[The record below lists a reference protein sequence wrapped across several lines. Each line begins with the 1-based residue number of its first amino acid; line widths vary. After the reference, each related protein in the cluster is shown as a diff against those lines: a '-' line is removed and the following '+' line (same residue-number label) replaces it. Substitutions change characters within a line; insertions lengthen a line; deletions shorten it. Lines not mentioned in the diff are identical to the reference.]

1 MIRIHTW
8 LVAAM
13 LLMVSQRAAAAD
25 FYAGEV
31 WGPYIENFT
40 TSIDITGNLHYSFDL
55 LYYDHE
61 KEGYF
66 WGASTGLYVDG
77 TLLFK
82 FSELLSGWYQP
93 HKRYP
98 EAGYTISDF
107 HAKCKGKKYLLTKEY
122 SIPGTLVYVS
132 VRDERHDQPGH
143 NFGCDHWITID
154 LTFERNYT
162 DKQWT
167 IKWVGH
173 WFDAYA
179 KYKYEEVDKVLFT
192 TTKPT
197 VTMPTIE
204 KNHQSSSFPFSRSSL
219 KKIKFTLPTT
229 NYSGWSTM
237 AMMYK
242 QDCTNEY
249 KDPTKAT
256 YSYGRL
262 TSTGEFSVSD
272 NYTPVTVYPRFE
284 LYKDTKPSPASDCGV
299 TKTIR
304 FDKDYG
310 AITIPGLPRPKANSF
325 KVKSFNSFSK
335 EITWEWEREAYDNT
349 TRSDGEWVLFRK
361 VKGAAESTQ
370 EEIAKIA
377 DNRNQT
383 FSLTDKKHDQ
393 VYGTQYTY
401 SVCYRPK
408 GWTIDY
414 ADDETAKG
422 LYQWARYRFAR
433 SFSIS
438 NEKAKDGDGD
448 ITYSW
453 SNTSIQDA
461 SASHPY
467 TLHVQRSDNGGSQWE
482 DLTTMKIT
490 SPETTSGSYTDKAST
505 NHELVAHRKYKY
517 RVKVD
522 NVEEID
528 AISSGA
534 EATLTNGNKIT
545 YLTVSRGNYSNS
557 VVLTW
562 DVKLVSSNE
571 STFSIYRRPLGS
583 TSDADWSSNS
593 LYTVKGNATRY
604 TWTDNTAQAGCY
616 YEYRVNI
623 SEDYEGNTY
632 EGTPVTSDG
641 FCRASG
647 LVSGQITYDS
657 GTAVEGAKITLKPN
671 EAQADTLFNNYAL
684 YFNGDNGQGMKC
696 ETAENELKNIFKKD
710 FTVQMWLNP
719 HQENMD
725 NELQNIVFD
734 YSSFLTICLTK
745 EVKDNQTYYLVHPI
759 VNNKDYK
766 KDDDLIP
773 AEEWSHL
780 TFAYDATAKKL
791 HRYTIQYGDSI
802 KRHGEISVNANINN
816 KNIDSNKN
824 AFVIGNSIG
833 RNDKA
838 RFGGCIDEFR
848 IFNKCLTETDILRNY
863 CHMLSGTED
872 GLQVYYPF
880 DEGLP
885 VQSVAYDFS
894 KRSGVNNDRHARANV
909 PSKGQP
915 YIVPSDEQLSL
926 MTYTD
931 AKGNYILSGIP
942 FWGDGVSYTITPTLG
957 VHQFN
962 PRVETRFFSM
972 SSQNYSGVDFEDV
985 SSFKVSGTVRY
996 ANTDY
1001 PVEGCMVC
1009 VDGTPS
1015 SKDGEM
1021 ITTNSNG
1028 EFTVSVPI
1036 GDHFVQIKKDGH
1048 VFASAGRYPAD
1059 TDSEGLR
1066 HTFDRDI
1073 SGLEFID
1080 ETLVNFTGRVI
1091 GGSIQADSIVGF
1103 QKTTN
1108 NIGIA
1113 EIVLSPQNELY
1124 RMNVV
1129 KHVTATTSSLD
1140 TNDEVLPVPS
1150 DTTSIQS
1157 HSFRG
1162 ATADFCRKF
1171 YIHTD
1176 STTGEFSAML
1186 PPLEYK
1192 IESIKVKKSG
1202 LVVGQPSTVDLSNP
1216 KVENYDTLYLD
1227 ADKTS
1232 WELYK
1237 YHSKLNTVYHSE
1249 PIFNVSQFDCTDG
1262 AFGIQKYTVKDD
1274 IGEFDVDVISTD
1286 SQGEVTYNYGYPLF
1300 KMGDSYEFNIEGYEE
1315 YVNKD
1320 GATPLIDRVPLKDV
1334 VVTIDN
1340 ELSAE
1345 QKVYAAETE
1354 QEGQLVELE
1363 SNQLQL
1369 NSLGQNTYTWKAG
1382 LPNTTSPYT
1391 RTISI
1396 SYDIDGRQY
1405 QWSGSGMKGIV
1416 LGELPTGNNFVTG
1429 GPEMVDM
1436 VLRDPPG
1443 SNSSASWTKGTVK
1456 NEYHS
1461 FVKKFKTDTTIKTVS
1476 HLGMK
1481 NAMASGTA
1489 AFQLVTDLE
1498 KIYDLTVGFRTEI
1511 DYASD
1516 NYWSKQTTVL
1526 NTISTSDDIRYV
1538 GADGDLFIG
1547 NATNLIFG
1555 YAHSVGLHRVETDD
1569 QAEISVKDAITT
1581 GMEFT
1586 TAFAYS
1592 QKYIKETL
1600 IPNLR
1605 TLRNSLLT
1613 QVADTASF
1621 TNTSSRITYVT
1632 LLPEDDPRFGTDNN
1646 DVKVWGNQWNNQNVE
1661 DLLAQGPSY
1670 KLILPAGFNES
1681 YADSVAWY
1689 NSMIRNW
1696 EDRLADNEKAK
1707 VEAYKERARLESKK
1721 KVTNRSFDGG
1731 SSITQSVERSYTDG
1745 HKSSTVTMFRGVVGY
1760 LQGITVCEAGIEA
1773 SILTETGGGRDWID
1787 DYSSSDVTNF
1797 TYTLKDNNYTDALSV
1812 DVYDYDDYAPI
1823 FRTRAGQTSAPYE
1836 GEVKTEYYEPGT
1848 TIMEATMRVEQ
1859 PELAVD
1865 VPRVSDVPAGSPAN
1879 YTLRLR
1885 NLTEVGA
1892 DVYYRLFLLD
1902 KSNTDGALLTID
1914 GMPLTGDGRIIMVPA
1929 NQELVKALQLR
1940 QTDLGV
1946 LNYKDIGIILASDSE
1961 PWNIADTVYVSAQF
1975 VPSSSPVN
1983 LAMSNNLMNTQTGSK
1998 LTLTFS
2004 DFDRNYKNLKAFRLQ
2019 YRKQGSTDWTLLHQY
2034 VLNKADS
2041 TANSS
2046 MLPERAD
2053 ISYDLDMY
2061 QYTDGEYLFRVV
2073 SVATYGASEV
2083 YRYSEELPLT
2093 KDMQRPQL
2101 IAQPSPS
2108 SGILTSSS
2116 DLTLTFN
2123 EDILKGM
2130 LTKPQNFHVEGV
2142 MNESRVAHDVA
2153 LSVSGS
2159 AATAKTE
2166 ATMDLKKKPFSMSM
2180 WLNYTS
2186 DGTLL
2191 RHGVEGNGFTLG
2203 IEGGKL
2209 AVNVGTKKVT
2219 SDKTLPTG
2227 KWMYLNVSLDTI
2239 TKTIS
2244 AGYAL
2249 DAGTEIL
2256 LDRKSIGSYEGNGP
2270 IFLGGDSLTA
2280 KMQEVAIW
2288 NTARSMAEAQG
2299 DMYTTKSQYTN
2310 GLLGYWQLNEGR
2322 GEVAADRA
2330 RSRNLTLAGQNA
2342 WWIDGDNYALVLD
2355 GNSAAAVDIGAL
2367 NTTGSED
2374 YLVEAWFRADK
2385 TQAGVAS
2392 VLSTQKMDLR
2402 LDAKGRMEI
2411 ELVSAQDT
2419 TVANV
2424 TNEDLRDDQWHHV
2437 AVNVLKSTNGGGVVY
2452 LDGQQRKLIAATA
2465 MPELYGAK
2473 MMLGSHRIDPAVQ
2486 GIFSNE
2492 RLKGAIDEVRIW
2504 KGRRTADVIKKKMFE
2519 RVKADEPGLAA
2530 YYPMERLA
2538 LDEYNQVVTTAN
2550 ISDVVKNQSSV
2561 AFYSDYG
2568 DEITAPAAS
2577 KDNTAALKMAPSAEN
2592 VQFEFVASDRQITVL
2607 LTEQPYK
2614 IEGCNIYITA
2624 REVSDLNGNLSQP
2637 ITWGVYVQQN
2647 NLKWQDDAI
2656 NVSKQGG
2663 NEQTFTATIE
2673 NKGSETE
2680 VWSLS
2685 GLPTWLTAS
2694 TEAGTL
2700 QPLGKQTLTFTVA
2713 AGLPIGS
2720 YETTVFLTGMQNIND
2735 PLFVNVTSEGDVPN
2749 WVAKTDKN
2757 TMTVLAQ
2764 LEIDGVLSTDPK
2776 DMLAAF
2782 RGTECV
2788 GVASPMYFSRYDSY
2802 FVLMNIYGDDSY
2814 NLTYKAYDASTG
2826 TVYSSVSP
2834 SDELANMFVPD
2845 RTVGTSSNPVIM
2857 TPQDKIEQVIAVE
2870 GDSWK
2875 WFSLYAQP
2883 KGITPDEV
2891 FAYAINKK
2899 AVNTIVG
2906 REQTWTPRAN
2916 SLSSFQY
2923 DQMYKV
2929 YANGAF
2935 SQPITGATINPDTV
2949 DIKLS
2954 KGWNWIGYPVQAS
2967 NSLSAAFADA
2977 DPQEGDQV
2985 KSQSGFSL
2993 YTGGDWI
3000 GTLTALVPGEGYM
3013 YQSTDSKDKTFH
3025 YPTPAMTNRRGAVA
3039 STSDVL
3045 KLTTQNNMTM
3055 IAVVMDG
3062 EQLVDDAQ
3070 VSVFAGSELRG
3081 RSTAAVLDGK
3091 HFLTI
3096 GGNSQ
3101 AEMLTFEVTTA
3112 DGTNHQLAGNGL
3124 FNANAQLG
3132 SMQHPYVLQLNDI
3145 IDVNTLAVK
3154 HVMLYDGSGRLV
3166 RSGDKPYTKADLKA
3180 LMPGV
3185 YCQHIIYTNGQS
3197 RVEKLL
3203 RLE

>member
-1 MIRIHTW
+1 MKKMIRIHTW

-77 TLLFK
+77 TPLFK

-98 EAGYTISDF
+98 EAGYKISDF
-107 HAKCKGKKYLLTKEY
+107 HDRCRGKKYLLTKDCNI
-122 SIPGTLVYVS
+122 SGVTLVYVS

-167 IKWVGH
+167 IKWKGR
-173 WFDAYA
+173 WFDA
-179 KYKYEEVDKVLFT
+179 KDKNKYEQVDKVLFT

-204 KNHQSSSFPFSRSSL
+204 KNLQLSSFPFSRSSNN
-219 KKIKFTLPTT
+219 KIKFTLPTT
-229 NYSGWSTM
+229 NYSGWSAQ

-249 KDPTKAT
+249 KDPTKAR
-256 YSYGRL
+256 YSYGVL

-325 KVKSFNSFSK
+325 NVKSFNSFSK

-361 VKGAAESTQ
+361 VKGAAENTQ
-370 EEIAKIA
+370 IEIGTVK
-377 DNRNQT
+377 DNASKTN
-383 FSLTDKKHDQ
+383 FSITDKTHDQ
-393 VYGTQYTY
+393 TYGTTYTY

-414 ADDETAKG
+414 ADDGTAYG
-422 LYQWARYRFAR
+422 LYQWARYKFAR

-438 NEKAKDGDGD
+438 NEKAQEGDGD

-461 SASHPY
+461 TASHSY

-505 NHELVAHRKYKY
+505 NHELMAHHQYKY

-522 NVEEID
+522 NVEGID
-528 AISSGA
+528 VVSSGA

-545 YLTVSRGNYSNS
+545 NLTVSRGDYSNS
-557 VVLTW
+557 VLLTW
-562 DVKLVSSNE
+562 EVKLVGSNE

-583 TSDADWSSNS
+583 TSDAEWSNV

-623 SEDYEGNTY
+623 SDDYEGKTY
-632 EGTPVTSDG
+632 EGTPMISDG

-671 EAQADTLFNNYAL
+671 ETQKEDLYNNYAL
-684 YFNGDNGQGMKC
+684 YFNGSSGQGMKC
-696 ETAENELKNIFKKD
+696 ETADNELKNIFKED
-710 FTVQMWLNP
+710 FTIQMWLNP
-719 HQENMD
+719 HQEDMD
-725 NELQNIVFD
+725 STLQNIVFD
-734 YSSFLTICLTK
+734 YSYFLKICLTK

-759 VNNKDYK
+759 VNNIDYK

-863 CHMLSGTED
+863 SHMLSGTED

-885 VQSVAYDFS
+885 VQNVAYDFS
-894 KRSGVNNDRHARANV
+894 KRSGVSNGRHARANV
-909 PSKGQP
+909 ASKGQP

-1001 PVEGCMVC
+1001 PVEGCMVY
-1009 VDGTPS
+1009 VDGAPS
-1015 SKDGEM
+1015 SKDGEL

-1059 TDSEGLR
+1059 TDSVGLR

-1091 GGSIQADSIVGF
+1091 GGNIQADSIVGF

-1108 NIGIA
+1108 NIGVA

-1140 TNDEVLPVPS
+1140 TNDEVLPVLS

-1171 YIHTD
+1171 YICTD

-1216 KVENYDTLYLD
+1216 RVEKADTLNSGTD
-1227 ADKTS
+1227 D
-1232 WELYK
+1232 EQLYK
-1237 YHSKLNTVYHSE
+1237 YHTKLITVYHSE

-1262 AFGIQKYTVKDD
+1262 AFGISTYKVKDA
-1274 IGEFDVDVISTD
+1274 IGEFNVNVISTD
-1286 SQGEVTYNYGYPLF
+1286 SQGQVTYNYGYPLF
-1300 KMGDSYEFNIEGYEE
+1300 KMADSYEFNLEGYEE
-1315 YVNKD
+1315 YVNED
-1320 GATPLIDRVPLKDV
+1320 GTTPVIDRVPLKDV

-1340 ELSAE
+1340 GLSAD

-1354 QEGQLVELE
+1354 REGQLVKLE

-1369 NSLGQNTYTWKAG
+1369 DSVGKATYTWKAG
-1382 LPNTTSPYT
+1382 LPNIVSPYT
-1391 RTISI
+1391 RTISM

-1405 QWSGSGMKGIV
+1405 QWSGSGMEAII
-1416 LGELPTGNNFVTG
+1416 LGDLPSGNNFVTG
-1429 GPEMVDM
+1429 GPDM
-1436 VLRDPPG
+1436 VNMILRDPPG
-1443 SNSSASWTKGTVK
+1443 SKSSAEWTKGTVIS
-1456 NEYHS
+1456 EYS
-1461 FVKKFKTDTTIKTVS
+1461 FTDHGVKEKSSLQVVWNAGVTVTTS
-1476 HLGMK
+1476 
-1481 NAMASGTA
+1481 SGTP
-1489 AFQLVTDLE
+1489 VTQVQNETKAINESHWAVQENYQWTSRSSATL
-1498 KIYDLTVGFRTEI
+1498 KTTLTR
-1511 DYASD
+1511 A
-1516 NYWSKQTTVL
+1516 
-1526 NTISTSDDIRYV
+1526 ISTSDEIRYV
-1538 GADGDLFIG
+1538 GAEGDVFIG
-1547 NATNLIFG
+1547 TGTNLIFG
-1555 YAHSVGLHRVETDD
+1555 NARQLGFHRVGTND
-1569 QAEISVKDAITT
+1569 QATISLQDVITK
-1581 GMEFT
+1581 GLEFT
-1586 TAFAYS
+1586 TTFVYT

-1605 TLRNSLLT
+1605 KVRNSLITTVAQIDTTAVDSCTYSVYLT
-1613 QVADTASF
+1613 TLSPDNPDFGKDSTYTWIRPKITDPDVAH
-1621 TNTSSRITYVT
+1621 I
-1632 LLPEDDPRFGTDNN
+1632 
-1646 DVKVWGNQWNNQNVE
+1646 
-1661 DLLAQGPSY
+1661 
-1670 KLILPAGFNES
+1670 
-1681 YADSVAWY
+1681 DSVMWF
-1689 NSMIRNW
+1689 NSMIQNW
-1696 EDRLADNEKAK
+1696 ENNLKYNEQEKVLA
-1707 VEAYKERARLESKK
+1707 YQERSELESKGMA
-1721 KVTNRSFDGG
+1721 TNYSLDGG
-1731 SSITQSVERSYTDG
+1731 ASLTEFYEHSKGEG
-1745 HKSSTVTMFRGVVGY
+1745 SSTEHSWSAGLNFRLVWGTFINTFGRETLWDIDVNYVGKHY
-1760 LQGITVCEAGIEA
+1760 EESSTDNIT
-1773 SILTETGGGRDWID
+1773 S
-1787 DYSSSDVTNF
+1787 F
-1797 TYTLKDNNYTDALSV
+1797 KYTLKDDNYTDALSV
-1812 DVYDYDDYAPI
+1812 DVYNYGNFAPI

-1865 VPRVSDVPAGSPAN
+1865 VPRVSNVPAGSPAN

-1892 DVYYRLFLLD
+1892 DVYYRLSLLD
-1902 KSNTDGALLTID
+1902 KSNANGALLTID

-1940 QTDLGV
+1940 QTDMGV
-1946 LNYKDIGIILASDSE
+1946 LNYENIGIILASDSE

-2046 MLPERAD
+2046 MLPESAN
-2053 ISYDLDMY
+2053 ISYDLDMD

-2083 YRYSEELPLT
+2083 YRYSDELPLT

-2209 AVNVGTKKVT
+2209 AVNVGDNKVT

-2270 IFLGGDSLTA
+2270 IFLGGNGLTA

-2355 GNSAAAVDIGAL
+2355 GNSTAAVDIGAL

-2374 YLVEAWFRADK
+2374 YLVETWFRADK

-2473 MMLGSHRIDPAVQ
+2473 MMLGNHRIMDPAAL

-2656 NVSKQGG
+2656 DVSKQGG

-2720 YETTVFLTGMQNIND
+2720 YETTIYLTGMQNIND

-2834 SDELANMFVPD
+2834 SDELANKFVPD

-2883 KGITPDEV
+2883 EGITPDEV

-2935 SQPITGATINPDTV
+2935 SQTMVGASINPANI
-2949 DIKLS
+2949 DITLH

-3185 YCQHIIYTNGQS
+3185 YYQHIIYTNGQS

>member
-1 MIRIHTW
+1 MQLKQSDISILDYDRIAIV
-8 LVAAM
+8 L
-13 LLMVSQRAAAAD
+13 
-25 FYAGEV
+25 
-31 WGPYIENFT
+31 
-40 TSIDITGNLHYSFDL
+40 
-55 LYYDHE
+55 
-61 KEGYF
+61 
-66 WGASTGLYVDG
+66 ASVNQY
-77 TLLFK
+77 
-82 FSELLSGWYQP
+82 
-93 HKRYP
+93 
-98 EAGYTISDF
+98 
-107 HAKCKGKKYLLTKEY
+107 
-122 SIPGTLVYVS
+122 
-132 VRDERHDQPGH
+132 
-143 NFGCDHWITID
+143 
-154 LTFERNYT
+154 
-162 DKQWT
+162 
-167 IKWVGH
+167 
-173 WFDAYA
+173 
-179 KYKYEEVDKVLFT
+179 
-192 TTKPT
+192 
-197 VTMPTIE
+197 
-204 KNHQSSSFPFSRSSL
+204 
-219 KKIKFTLPTT
+219 
-229 NYSGWSTM
+229 
-237 AMMYK
+237 
-242 QDCTNEY
+242 
-249 KDPTKAT
+249 DPT
-256 YSYGRL
+256 
-262 TSTGEFSVSD
+262 D
-272 NYTPVTVYPRFE
+272 
-284 LYKDTKPSPASDCGV
+284 
-299 TKTIR
+299 
-304 FDKDYG
+304 
-310 AITIPGLPRPKANSF
+310 
-325 KVKSFNSFSK
+325 
-335 EITWEWEREAYDNT
+335 
-349 TRSDGEWVLFRK
+349 
-361 VKGAAESTQ
+361 
-370 EEIAKIA
+370 
-377 DNRNQT
+377 
-383 FSLTDKKHDQ
+383 
-393 VYGTQYTY
+393 
-401 SVCYRPK
+401 
-408 GWTIDY
+408 
-414 ADDETAKG
+414 
-422 LYQWARYRFAR
+422 
-433 SFSIS
+433 
-438 NEKAKDGDGD
+438 
-448 ITYSW
+448 
-453 SNTSIQDA
+453 
-461 SASHPY
+461 
-467 TLHVQRSDNGGSQWE
+467 
-482 DLTTMKIT
+482 
-490 SPETTSGSYTDKAST
+490 
-505 NHELVAHRKYKY
+505 
-517 RVKVD
+517 
-522 NVEEID
+522 
-528 AISSGA
+528 
-534 EATLTNGNKIT
+534 
-545 YLTVSRGNYSNS
+545 
-557 VVLTW
+557 
-562 DVKLVSSNE
+562 
-571 STFSIYRRPLGS
+571 
-583 TSDADWSSNS
+583 
-593 LYTVKGNATRY
+593 
-604 TWTDNTAQAGCY
+604 
-616 YEYRVNI
+616 
-623 SEDYEGNTY
+623 
-632 EGTPVTSDG
+632 
-641 FCRASG
+641 
-647 LVSGQITYDS
+647 
-657 GTAVEGAKITLKPN
+657 
-671 EAQADTLFNNYAL
+671 
-684 YFNGDNGQGMKC
+684 
-696 ETAENELKNIFKKD
+696 
-710 FTVQMWLNP
+710 
-719 HQENMD
+719 NMD
-725 NELQNIVFD
+725 V
-734 YSSFLTICLTK
+734 
-745 EVKDNQTYYLVHPI
+745 
-759 VNNKDYK
+759 
-766 KDDDLIP
+766 
-773 AEEWSHL
+773 
-780 TFAYDATAKKL
+780 
-791 HRYTIQYGDSI
+791 
-802 KRHGEISVNANINN
+802 
-816 KNIDSNKN
+816 
-824 AFVIGNSIG
+824 
-833 RNDKA
+833 
-838 RFGGCIDEFR
+838 
-848 IFNKCLTETDILRNY
+848 
-863 CHMLSGTED
+863 
-872 GLQVYYPF
+872 
-880 DEGLP
+880 
-885 VQSVAYDFS
+885 
-894 KRSGVNNDRHARANV
+894 
-909 PSKGQP
+909 
-915 YIVPSDEQLSL
+915 
-926 MTYTD
+926 
-931 AKGNYILSGIP
+931 
-942 FWGDGVSYTITPTLG
+942 
-957 VHQFN
+957 
-962 PRVETRFFSM
+962 
-972 SSQNYSGVDFEDV
+972 
-985 SSFKVSGTVRY
+985 
-996 ANTDY
+996 
-1001 PVEGCMVC
+1001 
-1009 VDGTPS
+1009 
-1015 SKDGEM
+1015 
-1021 ITTNSNG
+1021 
-1028 EFTVSVPI
+1028 
-1036 GDHFVQIKKDGH
+1036 
-1048 VFASAGRYPAD
+1048 
-1059 TDSEGLR
+1059 
-1066 HTFDRDI
+1066 
-1073 SGLEFID
+1073 
-1080 ETLVNFTGRVI
+1080 
-1091 GGSIQADSIVGF
+1091 
-1103 QKTTN
+1103 
-1108 NIGIA
+1108 
-1113 EIVLSPQNELY
+1113 
-1124 RMNVV
+1124 
-1129 KHVTATTSSLD
+1129 
-1140 TNDEVLPVPS
+1140 
-1150 DTTSIQS
+1150 
-1157 HSFRG
+1157 
-1162 ATADFCRKF
+1162 
-1171 YIHTD
+1171 
-1176 STTGEFSAML
+1176 
-1186 PPLEYK
+1186 
-1192 IESIKVKKSG
+1192 
-1202 LVVGQPSTVDLSNP
+1202 
-1216 KVENYDTLYLD
+1216 
-1227 ADKTS
+1227 
-1232 WELYK
+1232 
-1237 YHSKLNTVYHSE
+1237 
-1249 PIFNVSQFDCTDG
+1249 
-1262 AFGIQKYTVKDD
+1262 
-1274 IGEFDVDVISTD
+1274 
-1286 SQGEVTYNYGYPLF
+1286 
-1300 KMGDSYEFNIEGYEE
+1300 
-1315 YVNKD
+1315 
-1320 GATPLIDRVPLKDV
+1320 
-1334 VVTIDN
+1334 
-1340 ELSAE
+1340 
-1345 QKVYAAETE
+1345 
-1354 QEGQLVELE
+1354 
-1363 SNQLQL
+1363 
-1369 NSLGQNTYTWKAG
+1369 
-1382 LPNTTSPYT
+1382 
-1391 RTISI
+1391 
-1396 SYDIDGRQY
+1396 
-1405 QWSGSGMKGIV
+1405 
-1416 LGELPTGNNFVTG
+1416 
-1429 GPEMVDM
+1429 
-1436 VLRDPPG
+1436 
-1443 SNSSASWTKGTVK
+1443 
-1456 NEYHS
+1456 
-1461 FVKKFKTDTTIKTVS
+1461 
-1476 HLGMK
+1476 
-1481 NAMASGTA
+1481 
-1489 AFQLVTDLE
+1489 
-1498 KIYDLTVGFRTEI
+1498 
-1511 DYASD
+1511 
-1516 NYWSKQTTVL
+1516 
-1526 NTISTSDDIRYV
+1526 
-1538 GADGDLFIG
+1538 
-1547 NATNLIFG
+1547 
-1555 YAHSVGLHRVETDD
+1555 
-1569 QAEISVKDAITT
+1569 
-1581 GMEFT
+1581 
-1586 TAFAYS
+1586 
-1592 QKYIKETL
+1592 
-1600 IPNLR
+1600 
-1605 TLRNSLLT
+1605 
-1613 QVADTASF
+1613 
-1621 TNTSSRITYVT
+1621 
-1632 LLPEDDPRFGTDNN
+1632 
-1646 DVKVWGNQWNNQNVE
+1646 
-1661 DLLAQGPSY
+1661 
-1670 KLILPAGFNES
+1670 
-1681 YADSVAWY
+1681 
-1689 NSMIRNW
+1689 
-1696 EDRLADNEKAK
+1696 
-1707 VEAYKERARLESKK
+1707 
-1721 KVTNRSFDGG
+1721 
-1731 SSITQSVERSYTDG
+1731 
-1745 HKSSTVTMFRGVVGY
+1745 
-1760 LQGITVCEAGIEA
+1760 
-1773 SILTETGGGRDWID
+1773 
-1787 DYSSSDVTNF
+1787 
-1797 TYTLKDNNYTDALSV
+1797 
-1812 DVYDYDDYAPI
+1812 
-1823 FRTRAGQTSAPYE
+1823 
-1836 GEVKTEYYEPGT
+1836 
-1848 TIMEATMRVEQ
+1848 
-1859 PELAVD
+1859 
-1865 VPRVSDVPAGSPAN
+1865 
-1879 YTLRLR
+1879 
-1885 NLTEVGA
+1885 
-1892 DVYYRLFLLD
+1892 
-1902 KSNTDGALLTID
+1902 
-1914 GMPLTGDGRIIMVPA
+1914 
-1929 NQELVKALQLR
+1929 
-1940 QTDLGV
+1940 
-1946 LNYKDIGIILASDSE
+1946 
-1961 PWNIADTVYVSAQF
+1961 IADTVWVSAHF
-1975 VPSSSPVN
+1975 VPSSSSVN

-2046 MLPERAD
+2046 MLPESAN
-2053 ISYDLDMY
+2053 ISYDLDMD
-2061 QYTDGEYLFRVV
+2061 QYADGEYLFRVV

-2083 YRYSEELPLT
+2083 YRYSDELPLT

-2209 AVNVGTKKVT
+2209 AVNVDTTKVT

-2227 KWMYLNVSLDTI
+2227 KWMYLNVSLDTL
-2239 TKTIS
+2239 TKTVS

-2270 IFLGGDSLTA
+2270 IFLGGNGLTA

-2355 GNSAAAVDIGAL
+2355 GNSTAAVDIGAL

-2424 TNEDLRDDQWHHV
+2424 TNEDLRDDLWHHV

-2473 MMLGSHRIDPAVQ
+2473 MMLGNHRIMDPAAL

-2713 AGLPIGS
+2713 DGLPIGN
-2720 YETTVFLTGMQNIND
+2720 YETTIYLTGMQNIND

-2834 SDELANMFVPD
+2834 SDELANKFVPD

-2883 KGITPDEV
+2883 EGITPDEV

-2935 SQPITGATINPDTV
+2935 SQTMVGASINPANI
-2949 DIKLS
+2949 DITLH

-3185 YCQHIIYTNGQS
+3185 YYQHIIYTNGQS

>member
-40 TSIDITGNLHYSFDL
+40 KSIDITGNLHYSFDL

-66 WGASTGLYVDG
+66 WGASTRLCVDD
-77 TLLFK
+77 TELFFFKDLLD
-82 FSELLSGWYQP
+82 GWYQP

-107 HAKCKGKKYLLTKEY
+107 HAKCEGKNYLLTKKY

-173 WFDAYA
+173 WFDAYN
-179 KYKYEEVDKVLFT
+179 KNKYEEVDKVLFT

-204 KNHQSSSFPFSRSSL
+204 KDLQSSSSPFSRSSNN
-219 KKIKFTLPTT
+219 KIKFTLPTT

-249 KDPTKAT
+249 KDPTKAK

-284 LYKDTKPSPASDCGV
+284 LYKDTKPSPASDCDV

-325 KVKSFNSFSK
+325 NVKSFNSFSK
-335 EITWEWEREAYDNT
+335 EITLEWEREAYDNT
-349 TRSDGEWVLFRK
+349 THSDGEWVLFRK
-361 VKGAAESTQ
+361 VKGADESTQ

-383 FSLTDKKHDQ
+383 KFSLTDKKHDQ

-414 ADDETAKG
+414 ADDGTAYG
-422 LYQWARYRFAR
+422 LYQWKRYKFAR

-545 YLTVSRGNYSNS
+545 NLTVSRGDYSNS

-562 DVKLVSSNE
+562 EVKLVSSNE

-583 TSDADWSSNS
+583 TSDAEWSNV
-593 LYTVKGNATRY
+593 LGTVKGNATRY

-632 EGTPVTSDG
+632 EGTPMTSDG

-671 EAQADTLFNNYAL
+671 ETQKEDLYNNYAL
-684 YFNGDNGQGMKC
+684 YFNGSSGQGMKC
-696 ETAENELKNIFKKD
+696 ETADNELKNIFKED
-710 FTVQMWLNP
+710 FTIQMWLNP
-719 HQENMD
+719 HQEDMD
-725 NELQNIVFD
+725 STLQNIVFD
-734 YSSFLTICLTK
+734 YSYFLKICLTK

-759 VNNKDYK
+759 VNDTDYK
-766 KDDDLIP
+766 NDDDLIP

-880 DEGLP
+880 DEGLAA
-885 VQSVAYDFS
+885 QNVAYDFS

-1001 PVEGCMVC
+1001 PVEGCMVY

-1073 SGLEFID
+1073 SGLEFVD

-1108 NIGIA
+1108 NIGVA
-1113 EIVLSPQNELY
+1113 EMVLSPQNELY

-1140 TNDEVLPVPS
+1140 TNDEVLPVLS

-1171 YIHTD
+1171 YIYTD
-1176 STTGEFSAML
+1176 SLTGEFSALL

-1192 IESIKVKKSG
+1192 IESIKLKKSG

-1216 KVENYDTLYLD
+1216 RVENYDTLYLD

-1237 YHSKLNTVYHSE
+1237 YHTKLNTVYHSE
-1249 PIFNVSQFDCTDG
+1249 PTFTVKQTDRTDG
-1262 AFGIQKYTVKDD
+1262 AFGISTYKVKDVL
-1274 IGEFDVDVISTD
+1274 GEFDVDVISTD

-1300 KMGDSYEFNIEGYEE
+1300 QMGDFYEFWLDGYEE
-1315 YVNKD
+1315 YVNED
-1320 GATPLIDRVPLKDV
+1320 GSTALIDRVPLKDV

-1345 QKVYAAETE
+1345 QEVYGAEHPE
-1354 QEGQLVELE
+1354 AGSIAKLE

-1369 NSLGQNTYTWKAG
+1369 DEKGQGTIRWRAG
-1382 LPNTTSPYT
+1382 LPNITYPYT
-1391 RTISI
+1391 RNINI
-1396 SYDIDGRQY
+1396 YYEIDGRNY
-1405 QWSGSGMKGIV
+1405 DWKGNPMEGIL
-1416 LGELPTGNNFVTG
+1416 LGYSPTGNNFVTA
-1429 GPEMVDM
+1429 GPDNLDM
-1436 VLRDPPG
+1436 ILRDPPG
-1443 SNSSASWTKGTVK
+1443 SQSFATWEKGSITSSIIMEGGTWTDDNNLLFTKACGVKTETGTGVGAFVISEIEAASEFLIGVHAETKGWDA
-1456 NEYHS
+1456 N
-1461 FVKKFKTDTTIKTVS
+1461 
-1476 HLGMK
+1476 
-1481 NAMASGTA
+1481 
-1489 AFQLVTDLE
+1489 
-1498 KIYDLTVGFRTEI
+1498 TVGRTVT
-1511 DYASD
+1511 AT
-1516 NYWSKQTTVL
+1516 KA
-1526 NTISTSDDIRYV
+1526 ISTSDSPEYD
-1538 GADGDLFIG
+1538 GADADIFIG
-1547 NATNLIFG
+1547 CGTNIIFG
-1555 YAHSVGLHRVETDD
+1555 DSRLLHLSRDPN
-1569 QAEISVKDAITT
+1569 DATRAVIKLDNAIDANLSFSTN
-1581 GMEFT
+1581 
-1586 TAFAYS
+1586 FAYTRH
-1592 QKYIKETL
+1592 YIEHDL
-1600 IPNLR
+1600 LPNLLK
-1605 TLRNSLLT
+1605 LRNSCLT
-1613 QVADTASF
+1613 Y
-1621 TNTSSRITYVT
+1621 TNDIDNYV
-1632 LLPEDDPRFGTDNN
+1632 
-1646 DVKVWGNQWNNQNVE
+1646 
-1661 DLLAQGPSY
+1661 
-1670 KLILPAGFNES
+1670 LPAGANMPVYVTDKLPDNPEFGSQDTYRMVSPDNFTGQDTIQYFNNQI
-1681 YADSVAWY
+1681 AAWEKY
-1689 NSMIRNW
+1689 LS
-1696 EDRLADNEKAK
+1696 LNEEAK
-1707 VEAYKERARLESKK
+1707 VKAFENRTELEKDK
-1721 KVTNRSFDGG
+1721 HAKNYSFDAG
-1731 SSITQSVERSYTDG
+1731 STITDTYKDETIEGTKLEYEMSVR
-1745 HKSSTVTMFRGVVGY
+1745 
-1760 LQGITVCEAGIEA
+1760 LQI
-1773 SILTETGGGRDWID
+1773 GGGHGFKASGAGWMWEFKNDLGGGYKRIKEH
-1787 DYSSSDVTNF
+1787 STNEVTTF
-1797 TYTLKDNNYTDALSV
+1797 SYTLKDNDVKDAISV
-1812 DVYDYDDYAPI
+1812 DVYNVDAFGPI
-1823 FRTRAGQTSAPYE
+1823 FRTRAGQTSNPYE
-1836 GEVKTEYYEPGT
+1836 GEVKTKYYEPGT
-1848 TIMEATMRVEQ
+1848 TIMEATMQ
-1859 PELAVD
+1859 VD
-1865 VPRVSDVPAGSPAN
+1865 VPKISVENPMVNNIPAGSAAN
-1879 YTLRLR
+1879 YTLGLA
-1885 NLTEVGA
+1885 NQSQIGEELYYLLMVPEETNPHGA
-1892 DVYYRLFLLD
+1892 QITV
-1902 KSNTDGALLTID
+1902 D
-1914 GMPLTGDGRIIMVPA
+1914 GMSLSSGNRKIKVPYGETLYKSMQLKQSDISILDYDRIAIV
-1929 NQELVKALQLR
+1929 
-1940 QTDLGV
+1940 
-1946 LNYKDIGIILASDSE
+1946 LASVNQYD
-1961 PWNIADTVYVSAQF
+1961 PTDNMDVIADTVWVSAHF
-1975 VPSSSPVN
+1975 VPSSSSVN

-2046 MLPERAD
+2046 MLPESAN
-2053 ISYDLDMY
+2053 ISYDLDMD

-2083 YRYSEELPLT
+2083 YRYSDELPLT

-2219 SDKTLPTG
+2219 SDKLLPTG
-2227 KWMYLNVSLDTI
+2227 KWMYLNVSLDTL
-2239 TKTIS
+2239 TKTVS

-2270 IFLGGDSLTA
+2270 IFLGGNGLTA

-2355 GNSAAAVDIGAL
+2355 GNSTAAVDIGAL

-2473 MMLGSHRIDPAVQ
+2473 MMLGNHRIMDPAAL

-2614 IEGCNIYITA
+2614 IEGCNIYVTA

-2735 PLFVNVTSEGDVPN
+2735 PLFVNVTSEGDVPD
-2749 WVAKTDKN
+2749 WVAKTGKN

-2764 LEIDGVLSTDPK
+2764 LKIDGVLSSDPK

-2802 FVLMNIYGDDSY
+2802 FVLMNIYGTDYD
-2814 NLTYKAYDASTG
+2814 NKLTYKAYDASTG
-2826 TVYSSVSP
+2826 MVYPCVTP
-2834 SDELANMFVPD
+2834 SDELANEFVPD
-2845 RTVGTSSNPVIM
+2845 RTVGTSDNPVIM
-2857 TPQDKIEQVIAVE
+2857 TPQDKIEQIIAV
-2870 GDSWK
+2870 DRYAWK

-2883 KGITPDEV
+2883 ESNTPDNV
-2891 FAYAINKK
+2891 FADAIYNQ

-2929 YANGAF
+2929 YANRAF

-3185 YCQHIIYTNGQS
+3185 YYQHIIYTNGQS